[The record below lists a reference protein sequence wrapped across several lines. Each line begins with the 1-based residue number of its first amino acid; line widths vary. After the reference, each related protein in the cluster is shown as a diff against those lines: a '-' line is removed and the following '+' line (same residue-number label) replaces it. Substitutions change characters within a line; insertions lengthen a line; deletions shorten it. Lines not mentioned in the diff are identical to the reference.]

1 MKGRSH
7 TGANV
12 FSAVVIN
19 NAFHVVDRVYSWHQ
33 LEQLLNSPQL
43 HAALQSS
50 QLLHKVTFYGL
61 VALTARWPDVDQR
74 VKWIG
79 RLAGGHRGCTHSCLS
94 VLLFIMLAVSVSVS
108 LPIFLLSHHLI
119 VSPSLLQE
127 MDVIF
132 KSIAV
137 GWLLHLLADSLTRS
151 GIPVFWPVTFKV
163 GFPPVSALRFKTGS
177 LLEDIVLWS
186 IIFLVGFGI
195 GAGLL
200 GL

>member
-12 FSAVVIN
+12 FSAVVVN
-19 NAFHVVDRVYSWHQ
+19 NIFHVVDKVYSWHQ
-33 LEQLLNSPQL
+33 LEQLLNSPQFQT
-43 HAALQSS
+43 ALQSP
-50 QLLHKVTFYGL
+50 QLLHKVTFYSL
-61 VALTARWPDVDQR
+61 VALTARWPDIDQR

-94 VLLFIMLAVSVSVS
+94 VLLLIFCALAISVS
-108 LPIFLLSHHLI
+108 LPMFLLSRHVI

-127 MDVIF
+127 VDVVF
-132 KSIAV
+132 KSITV
-137 GWLLHLLADSLTRS
+137 GWLLHLLADSLTRT
-151 GIPVFWPVTFKV
+151 GISVFWPITFKV
-163 GFPPVSALRFKTGS
+163 GFPPVSTLRFKTGS

-186 IIFLVGFGI
+186 IIFLVGFSI